1 MAGQRQVGNARTPPG
16 GGLAR
21 PKMPLRLSGVPVWAA
36 FPRRSLRSM
45 SPDAATSTGASARE
59 RLDALVARLGV
70 RGLLLL
76 SLAFLVPQQALT
88 RYLRGEDGANVFWLA
103 VGFLLLWFVYR
114 RSSLA
119 ARAFS
124 VYTAVIG
131 ALPCKGR
138 SRPQFPR
145 HSPFLQ
151 EVSSEISQR
160 LKRSAHCRLFRDCP
174 LFSSPKTLTLHVA
187 QASYFDFR

>member
-70 RGLLLL
+70 RELLLL

-131 ALPCKGR
+131 ALLYGSQIPREGLFTAVPR
-138 SRPQFPR
+138 AALLRPGAPPDGTTGAR
-145 HSPFLQ
+145 AC
-151 EVSSEISQR
+151 EVIST
-160 LKRSAHCRLFRDCP
+160 P
-174 LFSSPKTLTLHVA
+174 LLAGCVP
-187 QASYFDFR
+187 